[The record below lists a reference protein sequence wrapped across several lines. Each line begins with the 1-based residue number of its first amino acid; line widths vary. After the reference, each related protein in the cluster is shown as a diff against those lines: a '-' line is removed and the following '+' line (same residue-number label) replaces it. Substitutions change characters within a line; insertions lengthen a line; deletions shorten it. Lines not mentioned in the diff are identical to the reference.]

1 MCLCVC
7 VRKRTI
13 ERCLIEK
20 EIACYKGSRR
30 RWARLDIN
38 TWVAIMASLSL
49 LVCEREGKGEQVG
62 AMELAIPQT
71 SQTRVPRI
79 KRFYNCIWLM
89 VLCIAHW
96 TGSDSC
102 PRKRG
107 RTRGEWERVR
117 EEVKGWQECGS
128 WQEWKSA
135 ELANQSSQPMPLNRL
150 INCDKISK
158 KQKKKKKKYTQK
170 YQINTGKAGG
180 KAQQS

>member
-1 MCLCVC
+1 
-7 VRKRTI
+7 
-13 ERCLIEK
+13 
-20 EIACYKGSRR
+20 
-30 RWARLDIN
+30 
-38 TWVAIMASLSL
+38 
-49 LVCEREGKGEQVG
+49 
-62 AMELAIPQT
+62 
-71 SQTRVPRI
+71 
-79 KRFYNCIWLM
+79 M

-107 RTRGEWERVR
+107 RTRGEWERAR

-158 KQKKKKKKYTQK
+158 KQKKNIHKKIPNKYRKSRRKSATK
-170 YQINTGKAGG
+170 LRN
-180 KAQQS
+180 